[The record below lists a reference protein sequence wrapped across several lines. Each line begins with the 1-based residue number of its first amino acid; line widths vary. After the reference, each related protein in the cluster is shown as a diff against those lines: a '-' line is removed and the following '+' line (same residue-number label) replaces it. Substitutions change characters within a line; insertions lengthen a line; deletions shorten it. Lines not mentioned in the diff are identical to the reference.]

1 MRCHI
6 FLQIIAVSLLNA
18 QASKTGGALQTGSP
32 QQAGQPQGGQQ
43 EKGQVPFRWLE
54 ASGET
59 QGVRLATGTLERLK
73 LGSEYGSAS
82 DVQKETV
89 PLGGNGTRTTIMIY
103 DRDVNGNRRLIE
115 TAVEEVQNLPGGRTD
130 ASRTVARRD
139 VDGRMR
145 PIRKDTQE
153 TVPTG
158 TNAYQTTTTI
168 QTPGPSGSLVRAE
181 QIIQKEQAKG
191 ENQIEIDRVHM
202 LRGGSGNWE
211 TSDRRVSTTRK
222 TGDQF
227 STDEAVYRY
236 DTNGK
241 YQLDRQLSSRQWRD
255 SQGREQREVST
266 YRSDLS
272 GRLNLDTRTRISKE
286 TLADGTTQT
295 TQQLEQQNPAAPSEG
310 LRLVERITEYVR
322 LTGSDKKESE
332 LYVQTPDPNGQNQ
345 TVYSQRIVEF
355 R

>member
-1 MRCHI
+1 MKCHL
-6 FLQIIAVSLLNA
+6 FLPIIAAFLLNA
-18 QASKTGGALQTGSP
+18 QAANAGGAFQTVSA
-32 QQAGQPQGGQQ
+32 QQAGQQQGG
-43 EKGQVPFRWLE
+43 EKKAQVPFRWLE
-54 ASGET
+54 ASEST
-59 QGVRLATGTLERLK
+59 YGVRLATGTLDRLK

-82 DVQKETV
+82 EAEKETV
-89 PLGGNGTRTTIMIY
+89 PLGSSGTRTTVKIY

-115 TAVEEVQNLPGGRTD
+115 TVVEEVQNLPGGRTD
-130 ASRTVARRD
+130 ASRTVSRRD
-139 VDGRMR
+139 VDGRLK

-153 TVPTG
+153 TVPAG

-168 QTPGPSGSLVRAE
+168 QLPGPSGSLVRAE

-191 ENQIEIDRVHM
+191 ENQIEIDRTHM

-211 TSDRRVSTTRK
+211 TNDRRVSTTRK

-236 DTNGK
+236 DTNGNF
-241 YQLDRQLSSRQWRD
+241 QLERQLSSRQWRD
-255 SQGREQREVST
+255 SQGRDQREIST

-272 GRLNLDTRTRISKE
+272 GRLNLDTRTRISKA

-295 TQQLEQQNPAAPSEG
+295 TQQLEQQNPAAPSEA

-322 LTGSDKKESE
+322 LTGGDKKESE

-355 R
+355 K

>member
-1 MRCHI
+1 MRCHLLLPI
-6 FLQIIAVSLLNA
+6 IVAFLLDA
-18 QASKTGGALQTGSP
+18 QAAKAGGPLQTGSA
-32 QQAGQPQGGQQ
+32 QKAGQPQGGQQ
-43 EKGQVPFRWLE
+43 KAPVPFRWLD
-54 ASGET
+54 ASEET
-59 QGVRLATGTLERLK
+59 QGVRLATGTLDRLK

-82 DVQKETV
+82 EAEKETV
-89 PLGGNGTRTTIMIY
+89 PLGSDGTRTTVKIY
-103 DRDVNGNRRLIE
+103 DRDVNGNRRVIE
-115 TAVEEVQNLPGGRTD
+115 TVVEEVQNLPGGRTN
-130 ASRTVARRD
+130 ATRTTSRRD
-139 VDGRMR
+139 VDGRLK
-145 PIRKDTQE
+145 PIRRDTQE

-168 QTPGPSGSLVRAE
+168 QVPGSSGSLARAE

-191 ENQIEIDRVHM
+191 ENQVEIDRIHM
-202 LRGGSGNWE
+202 LRGVSGNWE
-211 TSDRRVSTTRK
+211 TNDRRVSTTRK

-241 YQLDRQLSSRQWRD
+241 YQIDRQLSSRQWRD

-286 TLADGTTQT
+286 ALADGTTQT
-295 TQQLEQQNPAAPSEG
+295 TQSLEQQNPAAPSEG
-310 LRLVERITEYVR
+310 LRVVERITEYVR
-322 LTGSDKKESE
+322 LTGGDKRESE

-355 R
+355 K